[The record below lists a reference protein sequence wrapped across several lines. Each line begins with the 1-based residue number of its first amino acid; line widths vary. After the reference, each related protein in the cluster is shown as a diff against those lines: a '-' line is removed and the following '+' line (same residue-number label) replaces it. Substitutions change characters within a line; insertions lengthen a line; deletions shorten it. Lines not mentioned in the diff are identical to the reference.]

1 MAGFAPDYSYY
12 IVIDLDSISTTHHS
26 QAEIKTSY
34 FMNTWIDTDYK
45 SYPIVLIYS
54 PLKTNFL
61 TFSENDIPNDP
72 AIKEGGTNE
81 KIIEEVNKL
90 KSIFYN
96 QNSPFN
102 EYWKKMQKFQ
112 YVENKKKCDS
122 VIMVRDQNIND
133 LSFKCQNLRSDTL
146 NLKKIIVELKISND
160 TLLAKI
166 NSLQPPM
173 TKMYRKDGCDSISLK
188 VMMKISKSD
197 FLEFFNDSLFIEM
210 IKQFN

>member
-1 MAGFAPDYSYY
+1 
-12 IVIDLDSISTTHHS
+12 
-26 QAEIKTSY
+26 
-34 FMNTWIDTDYK
+34 MNTWIDTDYK